1 MKCFYLTWKEKSR
14 MINKK
19 SLRILFLEIFG
30 PIKQALRLFIL
41 RATGYRN
48 IHKSVVLER
57 NLNLDKVDPSG
68 ITIKKDCLIAGG
80 TTILCHEH
88 VYRDPDNFDLPL
100 LKPVEIGER
109 TFVGVGAT
117 ILPGVTI
124 GNDCIIGA
132 GSIVSKNIPD
142 GSLAVGVPA
151 KVIRTNLKMNDKA
164 ILISINGNSVKEKK
178 L

>member
-1 MKCFYLTWKEKSR
+1 MMF
-14 MINKK
+14 KK
-19 SLRILFLEIFG
+19 SLRILLLEILG
-30 PIKQALRLFIL
+30 PIIQSIRVLNL
-41 RATGYRN
+41 RAMGYKN

-68 ITIKKDCLIAGG
+68 ITIRKGCLIAGG

-88 VYRDPDNFDLPL
+88 VYRDPYNFDLPL
-100 LKPVEIGER
+100 LKPIEIGER

-124 GNDCIIGA
+124 GSDCIIGA
-132 GSIVSKNIPD
+132 GSIVSKNIPN

-151 KVIRTNLKMNDKA
+151 KIIRNGLKMNKKA
-164 ILISINGNSVKEKK
+164 ILISINGESVKGKQ